1 MSKRYGAI
9 ACVCLVCL
17 AGCGQNS
24 GGQEAGVTGHENS
37 IYDFTVQD
45 IQHRPVELADYRG
58 KVLLVV
64 NVASRC
70 GFTKQYAGLQ
80 DLHETYADRGLVV
93 MGFPSNQF
101 NNQEPGSEEQIRQ
114 FCTERFG
121 VTFPMFAKIDV
132 KGDNQAPLYAWLT
145 SEGGKVGWNFN
156 KFLIGPD
163 GRLIGHYES
172 RVKPTSPELTAAI
185 EQQLARRDG

>member
-1 MSKRYGAI
+1 MILPTRWI
-9 ACVCLVCL
+9 AGMCLACLV
-17 AGCGQNS
+17 GCGAPS
-24 GGQEAGVTGHENS
+24 GDRQAEPAQAGKS
-37 IYDFTVQD
+37 IYDFTVRD
-45 IQHRPVELADYRG
+45 IEQRPVALEQYRG

-64 NVASRC
+64 NVASKC

-80 DLHETYADRGLVV
+80 DLQETYGDRGLVV
-93 MGFPSNQF
+93 MGFPCNQF
-101 NNQEPGSEEQIRQ
+101 GNQEPGSQEQIAR
-114 FCTERFG
+114 FCTRRFG

-145 SEGGKVGWNFN
+145 SEGQRIGWNFN

-163 GRLIGHYES
+163 GRVVGHYES
-172 RVKPTSPELTAAI
+172 KVKPTSPALTSAI